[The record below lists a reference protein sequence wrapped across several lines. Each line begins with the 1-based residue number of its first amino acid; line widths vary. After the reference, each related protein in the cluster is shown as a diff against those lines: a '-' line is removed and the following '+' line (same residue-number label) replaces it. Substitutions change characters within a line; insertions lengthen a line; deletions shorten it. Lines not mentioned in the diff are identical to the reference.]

1 MFLGQ
6 FYHTLDEKGRL
17 TIPARFRDLLG
28 SDGAFILRGFD
39 QNLMVLSSSSF
50 AVIYQRI
57 NRLSMTDPTA
67 RLLRR
72 LIFSTAAPVEFD
84 KIGRFLLP
92 QFLRSDA
99 AIQIEAVVVGAGD
112 YIEIWSPERW
122 NDQIEQLQDAETNA
136 TRFAALDLASG

>member
-17 TIPARFRDLLG
+17 TIPARYRDLLV
-28 SDGAFILRGFD
+28 SDGAYILRGFEK
-39 QNLMVLSSSSF
+39 NLMVLPSSLF
-50 AVIYQRI
+50 AIIYKRI
-57 NRLSMTDPTA
+57 NQMSMTDPVA

-84 KIGRFLLP
+84 KIGRILIP
-92 QFLRSDA
+92 QFLRDDA
-99 AIQIEAVVVGAGD
+99 AILNEAVVVGAGD
-112 YIEIWSPERW
+112 YIEIWSPEMW
-122 NDQIEQLQDAETNA
+122 SGQIEQLQDAETTA